1 MARKDR
7 RAHAGAGRLTAL
19 LQAGDH
25 RRARAVATA
34 LLGDPGAD
42 AAARAEA
49 AAALASLAPDRGAVV
64 AGTLGLAAAVAI
76 AAWTIAAG

>member
-7 RAHAGAGRLTAL
+7 RAQEGAERLRAL

-25 RRARAVATA
+25 RRARTVATA
-34 LLGDPGAD
+34 LLGDP
-42 AAARAEA
+42 AAGDTARAEA
-49 AAALASLAPDRGAVV
+49 ASALASLAPEPGAVV
-64 AGTLGLAAAVAI
+64 AGALGLAVAVAI